1 MRRIFLATGV
11 CLISLFTSHAQTKK
25 VIAVIGSSTAAG
37 MGATPI
43 DSSWVNLTKAYY
55 RQLGLI
61 DTIYNR
67 AVSASTTYD
76 GMPTG
81 FTPPSGRPAPESAY
95 NITRAMS
102 YNPDIV
108 IIAYASND
116 VADGYTIRETMAN
129 LRALYRIV
137 IDAGKIAYV
146 ATTQPRSLGTAQQE
160 LLKEE
165 RDSVLM
171 EFPVFSLNFYDPVVA
186 ADSLNINPLYAY
198 GDGIHLNNAGHQV
211 LFQVVKNTDILA
223 AVEPLVLTVDHFTAT
238 PEQGDVLLQWTSQA
252 TMAAR
257 FDIQRARDGLSFT
270 DLGQENSSGSPAGT
284 TFSWLDTDPLPG
296 ISYYRLKT
304 SVAGDSSFSTVV
316 SVLRPFPDF
325 AIANVYMPQGGSM
338 LVVDIQSAVNR
349 ALSMNVVDV
358 NGAAVSRQVVSV
370 AAPSC
375 TVDITVSGLARGM
388 YFLRVSTQDGKV
400 VTRPF
405 LRL

>member
-1 MRRIFLATGV
+1 
-11 CLISLFTSHAQTKK
+11 
-25 VIAVIGSSTAAG
+25 
-37 MGATPI
+37 
-43 DSSWVNLTKAYY
+43 
-55 RQLGLI
+55 
-61 DTIYNR
+61 
-67 AVSASTTYD
+67 
-76 GMPTG
+76 MPTG

-316 SVLRPFPDF
+316 SVLRPFQDF

-358 NGAAVSRQVVSV
+358 NGAVVCRQVVSV
-370 AAPSC
+370 ASPSC